1 MDSLRFL
8 LVHSDALQSERISS
22 VLESAHHIVLPM
34 PSLDEATE
42 ALYLQRFDAVLLG
55 TSFNKSTVAA
65 FKAKLRQV
73 EQTQRS
79 VSCIPILSAVESPK
93 SSANVVLDGED
104 QSGGTMV
111 SSDNPCDGYFEDP
124 LDLVA
129 LTEDVSR
136 LARALTRSAELQTNR
151 LDDAFP
157 VLAADE
163 FEEQVGGDRE
173 LMVEI
178 IDLFLEER
186 KQQVLEMREAL
197 QAVDWDSLAKLAH
210 TIKGSL
216 GSLHA
221 PRARSRAQELEIAA
235 REQKSELATQRFTAL
250 VRDLED
256 LVPALMALRAVSV

>member
-8 LVHSDALQSERISS
+8 LVHSDATQSERISS
-22 VLESAHHIVLPM
+22 VLEDAHHTVLPT

-55 TSFNKSTVAA
+55 EAFTNGTVAA

-73 EQTQRS
+73 EQSQRS
-79 VSCIPILSAVESPK
+79 LSCIPILSAVAPAPESE
-93 SSANVVLDGED
+93 G
-104 QSGGTMV
+104 QMSGTAALNEG
-111 SSDNPCDGYFEDP
+111 PCDGYFEDP
-124 LDLVA
+124 LDLTA
-129 LTEDVSR
+129 LTEAVNC
-136 LARALTRSAELQTNR
+136 LARKLARSAELQTKCM
-151 LDDAFP
+151 DDEFSVFAP
-157 VLAADE
+157 DE

-197 QAVDWDSLAKLAH
+197 KAVDWESLAKLAH

-221 PRARSRAQELEIAA
+221 PRARARAQELEIAA
-235 REQKSELATQRFTAL
+235 RDQKSELARQWFTAL
-250 VRDLED
+250 ERDLEE
-256 LVPALMALRAVSV
+256 LEPALVALRAVSV